1 MKNIVFFAVG
11 AAAVAGG
18 AYLALKYWLNSTKNI
33 TKVIL
38 TDTFCKD
45 TIKNWIDSLDTYD
58 VDSNCKFFV
67 IKTDY
72 SDLEKLNFS
81 NEDKFKLA
89 NLKSEKLLSLVLTD
103 KDHNN
108 KCSTLY
114 VCQNIDSTLIDLLQN
129 KVTELNF
136 KF

>member
-11 AAAVAGG
+11 AAVVAGG

-72 SDLEKLNFS
+72 GDLEKLNFS
-81 NEDKFKLA
+81 NEDIINIKKDIIKDIKNKKFDG
-89 NLKSEKLLSLVLTD
+89 E
-103 KDHNN
+103 
-108 KCSTLY
+108 
-114 VCQNIDSTLIDLLQN
+114 IDSDFIIGYFKRYQN
-129 KVTELNF
+129 NYNLHTF
-136 KF
+136 